1 MQTMEHIDLI
11 KFDKSFHGSG
21 WYDPEHYSSEHGDVF
36 YRWMASGEA
45 CSISLLSN
53 NESCCIVYCDVMSM
67 VSSEVLEYLE
77 IDVDGQPAIWSASS
91 QDGNGVRLQF
101 LLPVKTDLEACEVTF
116 KVTKSFKVGV
126 QDVRNLSFAFR
137 EITVTKVCFETLMEL
152 LEVRC

>member
-21 WYDPEHYSSEHGDVF
+21 WYDPEHYSSENGDVF
-36 YRWMASGEA
+36 YRWMASGED
-45 CSISLLSN
+45 CSVSLLSN

-77 IDVDGQPAIWSASS
+77 IHVDGQAVIWSANG

-101 LLPVKTDLEACEVTF
+101 LLPVKTDLQACEVTF
-116 KVTKSFKVGV
+116 RVTKSFKAGG
-126 QDVRNLSFAFR
+126 QDLRHLSFAFR
-137 EITVTKVCFETLMEL
+137 EISVTRVRFEALMEL
-152 LEVRC
+152 LEVGC